1 MFNQSFSYGGPDG
14 AAAKTSCFFD
24 TASKLTTKIQKLVV
38 TITFDILSR
47 KPAATAAITT
57 GTMTRIVAITIL
69 AIVAIISG
77 ATTAFVLPFSTQ
89 DQQRLLAKATDE
101 TDFDAPV
108 LKNPVMKTDAPTVL
122 DHEIMVVDDECYLGK
137 YGQYDECVD
146 FGKYF
151 SRLSH

>member
-1 MFNQSFSYGGPDG
+1 
-14 AAAKTSCFFD
+14 
-24 TASKLTTKIQKLVV
+24 
-38 TITFDILSR
+38 
-47 KPAATAAITT
+47 
-57 GTMTRIVAITIL
+57 MTRIVAITIL

-77 ATTAFVLPFSTQ
+77 TTTAFVLPFSTQ
-89 DQQRLLAKATDE
+89 DQQRLLAKATDD

-151 SRLSH
+151 SRLSLD